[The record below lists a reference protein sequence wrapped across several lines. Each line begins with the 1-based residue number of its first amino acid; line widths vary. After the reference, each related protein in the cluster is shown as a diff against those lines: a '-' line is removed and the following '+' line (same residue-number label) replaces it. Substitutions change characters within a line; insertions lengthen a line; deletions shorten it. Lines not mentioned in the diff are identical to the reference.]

1 MVQTSFK
8 PEGQE
13 AGKFVNLLDS
23 TTSEVLLKLF
33 FSKQQQ
39 QQQNKPSLDTKA
51 GQR

>member
-39 QQQNKPSLDTKA
+39 QQNKPSLDTKA